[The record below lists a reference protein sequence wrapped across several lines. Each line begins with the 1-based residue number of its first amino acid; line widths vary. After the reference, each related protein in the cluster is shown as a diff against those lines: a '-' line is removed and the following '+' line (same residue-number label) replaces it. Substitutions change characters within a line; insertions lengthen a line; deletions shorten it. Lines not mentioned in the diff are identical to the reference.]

1 MYLVGLVGDRRE
13 GRAEETLTLCPVS
26 HLVVCLLVWPGTLG
40 LHADIP
46 DSCPEDGYGDQ
57 AVSCCAPE
65 VLDEE
70 VLSPLVCYPNLRGKP
85 VSECIGGMCLTLITL
100 YIELTCLI
108 KRMYAR
114 SRMLRSRRPPP

>member
-26 HLVVCLLVWPGTLG
+26 HFVVCLLVWPGTLG
-40 LHADIP
+40 LYADVS

-65 VLDEE
+65 VFDEE
-70 VLSPLVCYPNLRGKP
+70 VLCPLVCYADLRAKA
-85 VSECIGGMCLTLITL
+85 VSKVTGGMCL
-100 YIELTCLI
+100 
-108 KRMYAR
+108 
-114 SRMLRSRRPPP
+114 